1 LVKNQLIV
9 KFCSFLFIGVFY
21 LTVCFGQ
28 DTVNKRNWLS
38 SSVIERYKVI
48 KGNENTKVGPYKAYY
63 KRRTLVAEGTY
74 TMGQKTGLWNF
85 YDDEGK
91 LMQKYDFDRTEFI
104 YEAPLD
110 TDTNITYGFDAK
122 ITAGNRLIRP
132 LKIGGN
138 YYGYIPYISTFRLPF
153 ETEGINVDFINAVV
167 ELLVSPGGRLAD
179 YKVHLMSKAYNY
191 KQSFNFDLSMIA
203 DEDKQFSPATLNRQ
217 PILARVF
224 IRCSLNT
231 DGSLDFY

>member
-1 LVKNQLIV
+1 M
-9 KFCSFLFIGVFY
+9 
-21 LTVCFGQ
+21 
-28 DTVNKRNWLS
+28 R
-38 SSVIERYKVI
+38 
-48 KGNENTKVGPYKAYY
+48 VGPYKAYY
-63 KRRTLVAEGTY
+63 KRRTLVAEGNY
-74 TMGQKTGLWNF
+74 AKGRKTGLWSF

-91 LMQKYDFDRTEFI
+91 LMQKYDFDRTEYI

-110 TDTNITYGFDAK
+110 TDTDVTYSFDSQ
-122 ITAGNRLIRP
+122 INTGDRLTRP

-138 YYGYIPYISTFRLPF
+138 YFGLIPYLSTFRLPF
-153 ETEGINVDFINAVV
+153 ETEGINVDYINAVV

-179 YKVHLMSKAYNY
+179 YKVHLLSKVYNY
-191 KQSFNFDLSMIA
+191 KQSFNFDVGLFA

-231 DGSLDFY
+231 DGTLDFY